1 MLDRPGSDQS
11 GQLIHDTR
19 MGINKTRTDMRKDPT
34 DNVDTDVN
42 TGQLKKNTRK
52 LKQFLSGEYKPYRY
66 DHNNKRKEILQKQKS
81 N

>member
-1 MLDRPGSDQS
+1 
-11 GQLIHDTR
+11 

-52 LKQFLSGEYKPYRY
+52 LKQFLSGEYKPYRC
-66 DHNNKRKEILQKQKS
+66 DHNNKRKEILQKKKS